1 LNLAQARVAV
11 VTTRCVWSL
20 RRPDVSK
27 ATDIIKMIDYSASDT
42 DYSAD
47 DRRRPATTGSLAD
60 TIDGWLGGTTWGTID
75 NTEEGRLQRL
85 EDRLQRLE
93 AGPEAEV
100 SSLISRLKL
109 ELKTELDEEVESAMR
124 SLNTIITD
132 KMEIALEDRA
142 PAGRPGTDTPC
153 AHGAILGRL
162 DDRLNEA
169 CTQLNHQTR
178 RQEILTQS
186 LEETLT
192 SVADM
197 KSHIAKLELECAEH
211 KRLLEASDTQHQE
224 VRDLVL
230 TQSIKDVF
238 DSVRELEQ
246 FVVKAETK
254 REEHQGRFNSLD
266 AKHLEFKKLT
276 ETYQRSLRGM
286 ATKEE
291 TCSRI
296 EA

>member
-1 LNLAQARVAV
+1 
-11 VTTRCVWSL
+11 VWSL

-27 ATDIIKMIDYSASDT
+27 ATDVIKMMDYSAKDT
-42 DYSAD
+42 DRSPD

-93 AGPEAEV
+93 ALQETKGGAEAEV

-124 SLNTIITD
+124 SLSTRITD
-132 KMEIALEDRA
+132 KMEMQQPGAWRTGLEDMA
-142 PAGRPGTDTPC
+142 AGGRPETHTP
-153 AHGAILGRL
+153 GANGDLLGRL

-197 KSHIAKLELECAEH
+197 KSHIAKLDLECADH

-230 TQSIKDVF
+230 TQSIKDV
-238 DSVRELEQ
+238 STACLGVLEQ
-246 FVVKAETK
+246 FIVKAETK